1 MRAPFSFRLTRVAR
15 WVVLTFALAGAV
27 RAAELVEVRR
37 IWNEAHH
44 NAFTDLIRWH
54 DRWWCSFREST
65 AHVGGDGGIRLLE
78 SGDGLTWTSAA
89 LITEKDI
96 DLRDPKLSVTPDGR
110 LMINCGGSVYL
121 GTKQLKGRRSRV
133 MFSNDGHTWTAPAK
147 VLDEGEWL
155 WRVTWHEGV
164 AYGAAYR
171 AGAKLPGGG
180 TDDKWSLA
188 VYSSRDGLAWSKVSD
203 LPVSG
208 GPNETTLRFAAD
220 GTMVAWVRREGG
232 DLMGWIGTARPP
244 YATWSWAVQPVRLG
258 GPNFIALADG
268 GWVASTRG
276 YTGAKPGSTKG
287 MTTLLA
293 RINARGAFDPLLT
306 LPSDG
311 DTSYAGLVLHEG
323 LLWVSYYSSHEGK
336 SAIYIARVKL

>member
-1 MRAPFSFRLTRVAR
+1 MNSARSVGFARAAR
-15 WVVLTFALAGAV
+15 WIVLAFALAGAV
-27 RAAELVEVRR
+27 RAAELVDVRR

-78 SGDGLTWTSAA
+78 SVDGLTWTSAA
-89 LITEKDI
+89 LIKETDI
-96 DLRDPKLSVTPDGR
+96 DLRDPKLSITPDGK

-133 MFSNDGHTWTAPAK
+133 MFSADGHTWTAPAK

-155 WRVTWHEGV
+155 WRVVWHEGV

-171 AGAKLPGGG
+171 SGATLPGGG
-180 TDDKWSLA
+180 TDDMWSLA
-188 VYSSRDGLAWSKVSD
+188 VYSSRDALTWAKVADLAVD
-203 LPVSG
+203 G
-208 GPNETTLRFAAD
+208 RPNETTLRFADD
-220 GTMVAWVRREGG
+220 GTMIAWVRREGG
-232 DLMGWIGTARPP
+232 DQVGWIGHAAPP
-244 YATWSWAVQPVRLG
+244 YRSWSWAKQPVRLG
-258 GPNFIALADG
+258 GPNFIAWPDG
-268 GWVASTRG
+268 GWMASTRG

-293 RINARGAFDPLLT
+293 RINLKGDFDPVLT

-311 DTSYAGLVLHEG
+311 DTSYAGLVRHEG

-336 SAIYIARVKL
+336 SGIYIARVKP